1 MKRYSKGIKTND
13 HTLTDVFSAYECNRE
28 TQFVE
33 AFFGKEEMNTVIEA
47 CGLSSIEDI
56 DRKLET
62 PITIGMAT
70 KRADLTF
77 EDEGQMY
84 YFEVMSQSQK
94 GKWDNDHHEQF
105 YLKSNRL
112 KQDYEQVYSF
122 AIAFKEFDAPYLN
135 EFSKMEDSYAIH
147 LRFNY
152 QGYFAD
158 VYGIEEKKE
167 KVSVKLAS
175 LEELGLKWMKVAS
188 SEMGF
193 KNRKE
198 LPHRSRYLYI
208 GKAYTGSRLGIEW
221 VINQKNHD
229 LGIKISGYLVKDH
242 GLTRI
247 IDETGK
253 IIDSIK
259 SKVPGFEFVKE
270 STGANDK
277 TISFKFD
284 NTDFSE
290 ENVKLLKDITVAF
303 AEELG
308 IENLLK

>member
-1 MKRYSKGIKTND
+1 MKRYNKGIRSID
-13 HTLTDVFSAYECNRE
+13 HKLSEVFSAYECSRE
-28 TQFVE
+28 TEFVDK
-33 AFFGKEEMNTVIEA
+33 FFGEEEMNTILEA
-47 CGLSSIEDI
+47 CGLSHIENI
-56 DRKLET
+56 NRNIET
-62 PITIGMAT
+62 PISIGMAT

-77 EDEGQMY
+77 EDEGQLY
-84 YFEVMSQSQK
+84 YFEVMSQSQN

-122 AIAFKEFDAPYLN
+122 AIAFKEFEAAYLN

-147 LRFNY
+147 LRFTD

-158 VYGIEEKKE
+158 VYGIEDKKE

-175 LEELGLKWMKVAS
+175 LEELGLKWMNIAT

-193 KNRKE
+193 NNRKDY
-198 LPHRSRYLYI
+198 PHRSRYLYI
-208 GKAYTGSRLGIEW
+208 GKPYTGSRLGIEW
-221 VINQKNHD
+221 VINQKQND
-229 LGIKISGYLVKDH
+229 FGIKISGYLVKDH
-242 GLTRI
+242 GLTKI

-253 IIDSIK
+253 IIDNIK
-259 SKVPGFEFVKE
+259 MKVPGFEFVKE
-270 STGANDK
+270 SSGMNDK

-284 NTDFSE
+284 NTDFSK
-290 ENVKLLKDITVAF
+290 ENVKLLRDITIAF

-308 IENLLK
+308 IENLLE

>member
-147 LRFNY
+147 LRFND

-229 LGIKISGYLVKDH
+229 LGI
-242 GLTRI
+242 
-247 IDETGK
+247 
-253 IIDSIK
+253 
-259 SKVPGFEFVKE
+259 
-270 STGANDK
+270 
-277 TISFKFD
+277 
-284 NTDFSE
+284 
-290 ENVKLLKDITVAF
+290 
-303 AEELG
+303 
-308 IENLLK
+308 

>member
-147 LRFNY
+147 LRFND

-259 SKVPGFEFVKE
+259 SKVLGFEFVKE

>member
-1 MKRYSKGIKTND
+1 MKRYNKGIRSID
-13 HTLTDVFSAYECNRE
+13 HKLSEVFSAYECSRE
-28 TQFVE
+28 TEFVDK
-33 AFFGKEEMNTVIEA
+33 FFGEEEMNTILEA
-47 CGLSSIEDI
+47 CGLSHIENI
-56 DRKLET
+56 DRNIET
-62 PITIGMAT
+62 PISIGMAT

-77 EDEGQMY
+77 EDEGQLY
-84 YFEVMSQSQK
+84 YFEVMSQSQN

-122 AIAFKEFDAPYLN
+122 AIAFKEFEAAYLN

-147 LRFNY
+147 LRFTD

-158 VYGIEEKKE
+158 VYGIEDKKE

-175 LEELGLKWMKVAS
+175 LEELGLKWMNIAT

-193 KNRKE
+193 DNRKDY
-198 LPHRSRYLYI
+198 PHRSRYLYI
-208 GKAYTGSRLGIEW
+208 GKPYTGSRLGIEW
-221 VINQKNHD
+221 VINQKQND
-229 LGIKISGYLVKDH
+229 FGIKISGYLVKDH
-242 GLTRI
+242 GLTKI

-253 IIDSIK
+253 IIDNIK
-259 SKVPGFEFVKE
+259 LKVPGFEFVKE
-270 STGANDK
+270 SSGMNDK

-284 NTDFSE
+284 NTDFSK
-290 ENVKLLKDITVAF
+290 ENVKLLRDITIAF

-308 IENLLK
+308 IENLLE

>member
-13 HTLTDVFSAYECNRE
+13 HALVDVFSAYGCNRE

-77 EDEGQMY
+77 EDEGQLY
-84 YFEVMSQSQK
+84 YFEVMSQSQN

-122 AIAFKEFDAPYLN
+122 AIAFKEFEAPYLN

-147 LRFNY
+147 LRFTD

-175 LEELGLKWMKVAS
+175 LEELGLKWMNVAS
-188 SEMGF
+188 SQMGF
-193 KNRKE
+193 KNRKDS
-198 LPHRSRYLYI
+198 PHRSRYLYI
-208 GKAYTGSRLGIEW
+208 GKPYVGSRLGIEW
-221 VINQKNHD
+221 VINQKNND

-242 GLTRI
+242 GLTKI

-253 IIDSIK
+253 ILDGIK
-259 SKVPGFEFVKE
+259 SKVPDFEFVKE
-270 STGANDK
+270 SSGAHDK

>member
-147 LRFNY
+147 LRFND

-221 VINQKNHD
+221 VINQKKHH

>member
-13 HTLTDVFSAYECNRE
+13 HTLVDVFSAYECNRE

-147 LRFNY
+147 LRFND

-167 KVSVKLAS
+167 KVTVKLAS

-193 KNRKE
+193 KNRKD

-221 VINQKNHD
+221 VINQKNND

-253 IIDSIK
+253 IIDNIK

-270 STGANDK
+270 SSGANDK

-290 ENVKLLKDITVAF
+290 ENVKLLKDITIAF

-308 IENLLK
+308 IEKLLK

>member
-47 CGLSSIEDI
+47 CGLSNIEDI

-147 LRFNY
+147 LRFND

-167 KVSVKLAS
+167 KVTVKLAS

-193 KNRKE
+193 NNRKD

-221 VINQKNHD
+221 VINQKNND
-229 LGIKISGYLVKDH
+229 LGIKISGYLVRDH
-242 GLTRI
+242 GLNRI

-270 STGANDK
+270 SSGANDK

>member
-1 MKRYSKGIKTND
+1 MKRYSKGIKSND
-13 HTLTDVFSAYECNRE
+13 HTLSDVFQAYECNRE

-33 AFFGKEEMNTVIEA
+33 SFFGEEEMNAVIEA
-47 CGLSSIEDI
+47 CGLARIDKI
-56 DRKLET
+56 DRDLET
-62 PITIGMAT
+62 PISIGMAT

-77 EDEGQMY
+77 EDEGQLY
-84 YFEVMSQSQK
+84 YFEVMSQSQN

-105 YLKSNRL
+105 CLKSNRL
-112 KQDYEQVYSF
+112 KLDYEQVYSF
-122 AIAFKEFDAPYLN
+122 AIAFKEFETPYLN

-147 LRFNY
+147 LRFTD

-175 LEELGLKWMKVAS
+175 LEELGLRWMNIAS
-188 SEMGF
+188 SQMGF
-193 KNRKE
+193 KNRKDS
-198 LPHRSRYLYI
+198 PHRNRYLYI
-208 GKAYTGSRLGIEW
+208 GKPFTGSRLGIEW
-221 VINQKNHD
+221 VINQKNND

-242 GLTRI
+242 GLTKI

-253 IIDSIK
+253 VIDGIK
-259 SKVPGFEFVKE
+259 TKVPGFEFVKE
-270 STGANDK
+270 STGLNDK

-284 NTDFSE
+284 NTNFSE
-290 ENVKLLKDITVAF
+290 ENVKLLKDITIAF

-308 IENLLK
+308 IESLVN

>member
-147 LRFNY
+147 LRFND

-198 LPHRSRYLYI
+198 LPHRSRYPYI

-270 STGANDK
+270 SSGANDK

-290 ENVKLLKDITVAF
+290 ENIKLLKDITVAF

>member
-147 LRFNY
+147 LRFND

-198 LPHRSRYLYI
+198 LPHRSRYLNI

>member
-13 HTLTDVFSAYECNRE
+13 HTLAEVFSSYECNRE

-147 LRFNY
+147 LRFND

-167 KVSVKLAS
+167 KVTVKLAS

-193 KNRKE
+193 NNRKD

-221 VINQKNHD
+221 VINQKNND
-229 LGIKISGYLVKDH
+229 LGIKISGYLVRDH
-242 GLTRI
+242 GLNRI

-253 IIDSIK
+253 ILDSIK

-270 STGANDK
+270 SSGANDK

>member
-1 MKRYSKGIKTND
+1 MKRYNKGIRSID
-13 HTLTDVFSAYECNRE
+13 HKLSEVFSAYECSRE
-28 TQFVE
+28 TEFVDK
-33 AFFGKEEMNTVIEA
+33 FFGEEEMNTILEA
-47 CGLSSIEDI
+47 CGLSHIENI
-56 DRKLET
+56 DRNIET
-62 PITIGMAT
+62 PISIGMAT

-77 EDEGQMY
+77 EDEGQLY
-84 YFEVMSQSQK
+84 YFEVMSQSQN

-122 AIAFKEFDAPYLN
+122 AIAFKEFEAAYLN

-147 LRFNY
+147 LRFTD

-158 VYGIEEKKE
+158 VYGIEDKKE

-175 LEELGLKWMKVAS
+175 LEELGLKWMNIAT

-193 KNRKE
+193 NNRKDY
-198 LPHRSRYLYI
+198 PHRSRYLYI
-208 GKAYTGSRLGIEW
+208 GKPYTGSRLGIEW
-221 VINQKNHD
+221 VINQKQND
-229 LGIKISGYLVKDH
+229 FGIKISGYLVKDH
-242 GLTRI
+242 GLTKI

-253 IIDSIK
+253 IIDNIK
-259 SKVPGFEFVKE
+259 MKVPGFEFVKE
-270 STGANDK
+270 SSGMNDK

-284 NTDFSE
+284 NTDFSK
-290 ENVKLLKDITVAF
+290 ENVKLLRDITVAF

>member
-135 EFSKMEDSYAIH
+135 ESSKMEDSYAIH
-147 LRFNY
+147 LRFND

>member
-147 LRFNY
+147 LRFND

-167 KVSVKLAS
+167 KVTVKLAS

-193 KNRKE
+193 KNRKD

-221 VINQKNHD
+221 VINQKNND
-229 LGIKISGYLVKDH
+229 LGIKISGYLVRDH
-242 GLTRI
+242 GLNRI

-253 IIDSIK
+253 ILDSIK

-270 STGANDK
+270 SSGANDK

-290 ENVKLLKDITVAF
+290 ENTW
-303 AEELG
+303 
-308 IENLLK
+308 N

>member
-147 LRFNY
+147 LRFND

-208 GKAYTGSRLGIEW
+208 GKAYTGSRLCIEW

>member
-47 CGLSSIEDI
+47 CGLSNIEDI

-147 LRFNY
+147 LRFND

-167 KVSVKLAS
+167 KVTVKLAS

-193 KNRKE
+193 KNRKD

-221 VINQKNHD
+221 VINQKNND
-229 LGIKISGYLVKDH
+229 LGIKISGYLVRDH
-242 GLTRI
+242 GLNRI

-270 STGANDK
+270 SSGANDK

>member
-13 HTLTDVFSAYECNRE
+13 HALTDVFSAYGCNRE

-147 LRFNY
+147 LRFND

-167 KVSVKLAS
+167 KVTVKLAS

-193 KNRKE
+193 NNRKD

-221 VINQKNHD
+221 VINQKNND
-229 LGIKISGYLVKDH
+229 LGIKISGYLVRDH
-242 GLTRI
+242 GLNRI

-253 IIDSIK
+253 ILDSIK

-270 STGANDK
+270 SSGANDK

-290 ENVKLLKDITVAF
+290 ENIKLLKDITVAF

-308 IENLLK
+308 MENLLK

>member
-1 MKRYSKGIKTND
+1 MKRYNKGIRSID
-13 HTLTDVFSAYECNRE
+13 HKLSEVFSAYECSRE
-28 TQFVE
+28 TEFVDK
-33 AFFGKEEMNTVIEA
+33 FFGEEEMNTILEA
-47 CGLSSIEDI
+47 CGLSHVENINRNI
-56 DRKLET
+56 ET
-62 PITIGMAT
+62 PISIGMAT

-77 EDEGQMY
+77 EDEGQLY
-84 YFEVMSQSQK
+84 YFEVMSQSQN

-122 AIAFKEFDAPYLN
+122 AIAFKEFEAAYLN

-147 LRFNY
+147 LRFTD

-158 VYGIEEKKE
+158 VYGIEDKKE

-175 LEELGLKWMKVAS
+175 LEELGLKWMNIAT

-193 KNRKE
+193 NNRKDY
-198 LPHRSRYLYI
+198 PHRSRYLYI
-208 GKAYTGSRLGIEW
+208 GKPYTGSRLGIEW
-221 VINQKNHD
+221 VINQKQND
-229 LGIKISGYLVKDH
+229 FGIKISGYLVKDH
-242 GLTRI
+242 GLTKI

-253 IIDSIK
+253 IIDNIK
-259 SKVPGFEFVKE
+259 MKVPGFEFVKE
-270 STGANDK
+270 SSGMNDK

-284 NTDFSE
+284 NTDFSK
-290 ENVKLLKDITVAF
+290 ENVKLLRDITIAF

>member
-13 HTLTDVFSAYECNRE
+13 HTLTDVFQAYECNRE

-33 AFFGKEEMNTVIEA
+33 AFFGKEEINTVIEA

-147 LRFNY
+147 LRFND

-167 KVSVKLAS
+167 KVTVKLAS

-193 KNRKE
+193 KNRKD

-303 AEELG
+303 AEEL
-308 IENLLK
+308 

>member
-135 EFSKMEDSYAIH
+135 EFSKIEDSYAIH
-147 LRFNY
+147 LRFND

-270 STGANDK
+270 SSGANDK

-290 ENVKLLKDITVAF
+290 ENIKLLKDITVAF

>member
-13 HTLTDVFSAYECNRE
+13 HTLTDVFSAYGCNRE

-147 LRFNY
+147 LRFND

-167 KVSVKLAS
+167 KVTVKLAS

-193 KNRKE
+193 NNRKD

-221 VINQKNHD
+221 VINQKNND
-229 LGIKISGYLVKDH
+229 LGIKISGYLVRDH
-242 GLTRI
+242 GLNRI

-253 IIDSIK
+253 ILDSIK

-270 STGANDK
+270 SSGANDK

-290 ENVKLLKDITVAF
+290 ENIKLLKDITVAF

-308 IENLLK
+308 MENLLK

>member
-77 EDEGQMY
+77 EDEGHMY

-147 LRFNY
+147 LRFND

>member
-13 HTLTDVFSAYECNRE
+13 NTLTDVFSAYECNRE

-147 LRFNY
+147 LRFND

-290 ENVKLLKDITVAF
+290 ENVKLLNDITVAF

>member
-13 HTLTDVFSAYECNRE
+13 HTLTDVFSAYGCNRE

-147 LRFNY
+147 LRFND

-167 KVSVKLAS
+167 KVTVKLAS

-193 KNRKE
+193 NNRKD

-221 VINQKNHD
+221 VINQKNND
-229 LGIKISGYLVKDH
+229 LGIKISGYLVRDH
-242 GLTRI
+242 GLNRI

-253 IIDSIK
+253 ILDSIK

-270 STGANDK
+270 SSGANDK

>member
-147 LRFNY
+147 LRFND

-167 KVSVKLAS
+167 KVTVKLAS

-193 KNRKE
+193 KNRKD

>member
-147 LRFNY
+147 LRFND

-270 STGANDK
+270 SSGANDK

-290 ENVKLLKDITVAF
+290 ENIKLLKDITVAF

>member
-13 HTLTDVFSAYECNRE
+13 HALTDVFSAYECNRE

-147 LRFNY
+147 LRFND

-167 KVSVKLAS
+167 KVTVKLAS

-193 KNRKE
+193 KNRKD

>member
-13 HTLTDVFSAYECNRE
+13 HALTDVFSAYECNRE

-147 LRFNY
+147 LRFND

-167 KVSVKLAS
+167 KVTVKLAS

-193 KNRKE
+193 KNRKD

-290 ENVKLLKDITVAF
+290 ENVKLLKDITLAF

-308 IENLLK
+308 IESLLK

>member
-147 LRFNY
+147 LRFND

>member
-13 HTLTDVFSAYECNRE
+13 HTLTDVFQAYECNRE

-33 AFFGKEEMNTVIEA
+33 AFFGKEEINTVIEA

-147 LRFNY
+147 LRFND

-167 KVSVKLAS
+167 KVTVKLAS

-193 KNRKE
+193 KNRKD

>member
-147 LRFNY
+147 LRFND

-198 LPHRSRYLYI
+198 LQHRSRYLYI

>member
-13 HTLTDVFSAYECNRE
+13 HALTDVFSAYGCNRE

-147 LRFNY
+147 LRFND

-167 KVSVKLAS
+167 KVTVKLAS

-193 KNRKE
+193 NNRKD

-221 VINQKNHD
+221 VINQKNND
-229 LGIKISGYLVKDH
+229 LGIKISGYLVRDH
-242 GLTRI
+242 GLNRI

-253 IIDSIK
+253 ILDSIK

-270 STGANDK
+270 SSGANDK

>member
-47 CGLSSIEDI
+47 CGLSNIEDI

-147 LRFNY
+147 LRFND

-167 KVSVKLAS
+167 KVTVKLAS

-193 KNRKE
+193 KNRKD

-221 VINQKNHD
+221 VINQKNND
-229 LGIKISGYLVKDH
+229 LGIKISGYLVRDH
-242 GLTRI
+242 GLNRI

-253 IIDSIK
+253 ILDSIK

-270 STGANDK
+270 SSGANDK
-277 TISFKFD
+277 TISFKFN

-290 ENVKLLKDITVAF
+290 ENIKLLKDITVAF

>member
-13 HTLTDVFSAYECNRE
+13 HALADVFSAYECNRE

-33 AFFGKEEMNTVIEA
+33 SFFGKEEMNTVIEA

-84 YFEVMSQSQK
+84 YFEVMSQSQG

-147 LRFNY
+147 LRFND

-175 LEELGLKWMKVAS
+175 LEDLGSKWMKVAS

-221 VINQKNHD
+221 VINQKNND

-253 IIDSIK
+253 IIDNIK

-270 STGANDK
+270 SSGANDK

-290 ENVKLLKDITVAF
+290 ENVKLLKDITIAF

-308 IENLLK
+308 IEKLLK

>member
-13 HTLTDVFSAYECNRE
+13 HALTDVFSAYGCNRE

-147 LRFNY
+147 LRFND

-167 KVSVKLAS
+167 KVTVKLAS

-193 KNRKE
+193 KNRKD

-221 VINQKNHD
+221 VINQKNND
-229 LGIKISGYLVKDH
+229 LGIKISGYLVRDH
-242 GLTRI
+242 GLNRI

-253 IIDSIK
+253 ILDSIK

-270 STGANDK
+270 SSGANDK

-290 ENVKLLKDITVAF
+290 ENIKLLKDITVAF

-308 IENLLK
+308 MENLLK

>member
-1 MKRYSKGIKTND
+1 MKRYSTGFKTND

-47 CGLSSIEDI
+47 CGLSNIEDI

-147 LRFNY
+147 LRFND

-167 KVSVKLAS
+167 KVTVKLAS

-193 KNRKE
+193 KNRKD

-221 VINQKNHD
+221 VINQKNND
-229 LGIKISGYLVKDH
+229 LGIKISGYLVRDH
-242 GLTRI
+242 GLNRI

-270 STGANDK
+270 SSGANDK